1 MDFEISKERRMSE
14 TTDLKTFPAPEPLA
28 TPTDF
33 AEEQAKEIFTFPDT
47 LGQLVRR
54 VGGTTIRGAPVTVP
68 ASVAGAGSS
77 VGSQYSARHDVIT
90 GGTLELPVGVAAALP
105 ACRRGSIVV
114 ALLVDLL
121 YESVI
126 DFCYILA
133 NRYGLPF
140 TSTSGG
146 RGLAISGCPM

>member
-54 VGGTTIRGAPVTVP
+54 VGGMTIRGAPGDGTCFH
-68 ASVAGAGSS
+68 SRCRFLCWL
-77 VGSQYSARHDVIT
+77 AR
-90 GGTLELPVGVAAALP
+90 LSRA
-105 ACRRGSIVV
+105 
-114 ALLVDLL
+114 
-121 YESVI
+121 
-126 DFCYILA
+126 
-133 NRYGLPF
+133 
-140 TSTSGG
+140 
-146 RGLAISGCPM
+146 